1 MYLTN
6 NFHLKKERNRNI
18 VIATL
23 IILAVLSRL
32 VPHPP
37 NFAPITGI
45 ALFPQKNNN
54 KLFSVFIP
62 IIPLFISDLFIE
74 ISFINIFV
82 YLSFIIIYFLGSI
95 STKIEVKTVFVF
107 DYFFYF
113 NQSWSLIQATKNI
126 EGLIACYTFAL
137 PFFVNT
143 ILGDL
148 FYSFILFRS
157 FKTAKKFKFISA

>member
-1 MYLTN
+1 M
-6 NFHLKKERNRNI
+6 KKERNKNI
-18 VIATL
+18 LVASI
-23 IILAVLSRL
+23 IILAILSRL

-45 ALFPQKNNN
+45 ALFSSKKLNN
-54 KLFSVFIP
+54 KLFSVFLP
-62 IIPLFISDLFIE
+62 IIPLFISDLFIG

-82 YLSFIIIYFLGSI
+82 YLSFILIYFLGSI
-95 STKIEVKTVFVF
+95 SPKIDAKTVFLSSVM
-107 DYFFYF
+107 FFILTNLGVWY
-113 NQSWSLIQATKNI
+113 LGYPKNI
-126 EGLIACYTFAL
+126 EGLITCFTLAV

-157 FKTAKKFKFISA
+157 YKAAEKMKLISA

>member
-1 MYLTN
+1 M
-6 NFHLKKERNRNI
+6 KKERNKNI
-18 VIATL
+18 LVASI
-23 IILAVLSRL
+23 IILAILSRL

-45 ALFPQKNNN
+45 ALFSSKKLNN
-54 KLFSVFIP
+54 KLFSVFLP
-62 IIPLFISDLFIE
+62 IIPLFISDLFIG

-82 YLSFIIIYFLGSI
+82 YLSFILIYFLGSI
-95 STKIEVKTVFVF
+95 SPKIDAKTVFLSSVM
-107 DYFFYF
+107 FFILTNLGVWY
-113 NQSWSLIQATKNI
+113 LGYPKNI
-126 EGLIACYTFAL
+126 EGLISCFTLAI

-157 FKTAKKFKFISA
+157 YKAAEKIKCISA